1 MQMSPLLVQKISEAG
16 LAPGVAAR
24 LEGDVILGSDDPSH
38 DVASRRLDN
47 WHVGILRHQPVRILV
62 LELRL
67 ENGPL
72 GEERATE
79 ELLNWWSKE
88 NPTAK

>member
-1 MQMSPLLVQKISEAG
+1 MKLLDIKPS
-16 LAPGVAAR
+16 AAV
-24 LEGDVILGSDDPSH
+24 GK
-38 DVASRRLDN
+38 ALDY
-47 WHVGILRHQPVRILV
+47 L

-72 GEERATE
+72 GEERATA